1 MAVQGLVLSER
12 LVGHNFFP
20 VFVVEFFAVLSE
32 VQEGLQIVIL
42 RQIRESNG
50 RILQI
55 FILDQ
60 LSGGG
65 IRSTVG
71 DVLEILQCYIRM
83 THEIDEFLRIFLV
96 GSILRDY
103 PAIDPD
109 IGAFLGNYEIQIL
122 IFAHNIKSIAG
133 EHNTHGS
140 LATDHFITYLI
151 YYIGLYQRL
160 LGNQILCGNL

>member
-32 VQEGLQIVIL
+32 VQEGFQIVIL

-65 IRSTVG
+65 IGSTVG
-71 DVLEILQCYIRM
+71 DVLEILQCYIR
-83 THEIDEFLRIFLV
+83 TTR
-96 GSILRDY
+96 
-103 PAIDPD
+103 
-109 IGAFLGNYEIQIL
+109 
-122 IFAHNIKSIAG
+122 
-133 EHNTHGS
+133 
-140 LATDHFITYLI
+140 
-151 YYIGLYQRL
+151 
-160 LGNQILCGNL
+160 